1 MNPLGPSFRQ
11 RLASRIAFYV
21 IVFGGLDLLSRI
33 VVPAASRD
41 PGPTDPIPYVAR
53 AYHGVPLSEV
63 EELLV
68 RASR

>member
-1 MNPLGPSFRQ
+1 MNPLGLSFRQ
-11 RLASRIAFYV
+11 RITSRIVFYA
-21 IVFGGLDLLSRI
+21 IVFGGLELLNRLVAPVALPYEST
-33 VVPAASRD
+33 A
-41 PGPTDPIPYVAR
+41 GTIPYVAR